1 MPHDDPDPTDP
12 QELVGVML
20 PGGPEAMREMAH
32 VFADEFARLG
42 YPGRQ
47 ILALFQNPFYAGA
60 HAALRAL
67 GEPAVR
73 AIVDEAVARW
83 PVVRIIDALEGNEG
97 NGSNESEGGR
107 RREAPSRPTGS
118 GGIGGAQRAQRASTA
133 RAPRIICPSRAHRR
147 VLSLTLDS
155 GPDAGFSNPSAS
167 PG

>member
-1 MPHDDPDPTDP
+1 MPYDDPDPTDP

-73 AIVDEAVARW
+73 AIVDEAVTRW
-83 PVVRIIDALEGNEG
+83 PVVRIIEENT
-97 NGSNESEGGR
+97 R
-107 RREAPSRPTGS
+107 
-118 GGIGGAQRAQRASTA
+118 
-133 RAPRIICPSRAHRR
+133 
-147 VLSLTLDS
+147 
-155 GPDAGFSNPSAS
+155 
-167 PG
+167 